1 MFAVS
6 VVTTRV
12 PVMSFSIDTA
22 PQLFCHSFVALL
34 MICCLMSAHK
44 SAFQVLQVDTVVME
58 ITQLVLSQ
66 SKNFFIVVNGE
77 LNKVS
82 LYQKIN

>member
-1 MFAVS
+1 
-6 VVTTRV
+6 
-12 PVMSFSIDTA
+12 
-22 PQLFCHSFVALL
+22 